1 MNPATRADRPTS
13 AHEAALV
20 AFGVD
25 GHRLLLP
32 QREVVSLESVLDLR
46 RTGIDPPAVGLI
58 EWAGE
63 DWPVY
68 CPSGA
73 MLAMTATIPPQRRF
87 CLLLGDDWHRLA
99 ILCDQVE
106 MLGAAD
112 WRTQP
117 VPTCMAKPDGLIEA
131 LIAHR
136 ETVDCLTNTARL
148 AAFCRRAALVES
160 RDG

>member
-1 MNPATRADRPTS
+1 MNPTARVDRPAS
-13 AHEAALV
+13 AREAALV

-32 QREVVSLESVLDLR
+32 QREVVSLESALDLR
-46 RTGIDPPAVGLI
+46 RAGIDPPAAGLI

-73 MLAMTATIPPQRRF
+73 MLALTATIPPRRRF
-87 CLLLGDDWHRLA
+87 CLLLDDGRHRLA
-99 ILCDQVE
+99 LLCDQVE
-106 MLGAAD
+106 MLGAAN
-112 WRTQP
+112 RRSCP
-117 VPTCMAKPDGLIEA
+117 VPACMAKPDGLIES
-131 LIAHR
+131 LIVHR
-136 ETVDCLTNTARL
+136 EAVDCLTNTARL
-148 AAFCRRAALVES
+148 ATFCRRAALVES